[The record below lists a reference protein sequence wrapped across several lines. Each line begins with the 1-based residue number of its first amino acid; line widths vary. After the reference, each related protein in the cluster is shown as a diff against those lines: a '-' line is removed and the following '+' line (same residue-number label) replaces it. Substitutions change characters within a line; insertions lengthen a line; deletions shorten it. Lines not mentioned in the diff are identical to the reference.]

1 MKSTKP
7 AQHKLCGLF
16 YVYYRPVRIAENY
29 HLWHPEWDPLRSG
42 PKTEGPKMAKIAKKL
57 TDTEIKSTKPADKEI
72 NLFDGDGLILRISP
86 LSKGGKKNWYFRYAV
101 PVSKKRTKM
110 SLGTYPHLT
119 LARARALRD
128 EYLSLLANGI
138 DPQVHNNDKAN
149 ALKNATEHTL
159 QAVAS
164 KWLNEKVKTSGIS
177 QDHAEDIWQSLER
190 NIFPGLGNVPINE
203 IRPKLLKQY
212 LDPIEQRGVLE
223 TLRRIISR
231 LNEIFRYAATEE
243 LIEFNPADNLGQ
255 RFSKPKKQNMPAL
268 PPSELPRFLVA
279 LNNASIRLETRLL
292 IEWQLL
298 TWVRPGEA
306 VRARWADID
315 IETSMWNIPSDFM
328 KMKKPHKVP
337 LNKEALRVLDS
348 LKAISGH
355 REWVFPSIKA
365 PLNHMHEQ
373 TANAA
378 IIRMGFGG
386 ELVAHGMR
394 SIARTAAEESG
405 KFRTDVLEAALA
417 HSKKDEIIAAYN
429 RAEYLTERLVL
440 LQWWSDYVQAQKLK
454 AIAA

>member
-1 MKSTKP
+1 MGPNTK
-7 AQHKLCGLF
+7 
-16 YVYYRPVRIAENY
+16 
-29 HLWHPEWDPLRSG
+29 G
-42 PKTEGPKMAKIAKKL
+42 PKIEGPKMAKLAKKL
-57 TDTEIKSTKPADKEI
+57 TDTEIKSTKPSDKET
-72 NLFDGDGLILRISP
+72 NLFDGDGLMLRIAP
-86 LSKGGKKNWYFRYAV
+86 LSSGGRKNWYFRYAV
-101 PVSKKRTKM
+101 PVTKKRTKVC
-110 SLGTYPHLT
+110 LGTYPHLP

-128 EYLSLLANGI
+128 EYLSLLANSI
-138 DPQVHNNDKAN
+138 DPQVHINDKAN
-149 ALKNATEHTL
+149 ALKSATEHTL
-159 QAVAS
+159 QAVAR
-164 KWLNEKVKTSGIS
+164 KWLDEKVKTSGIS
-177 QDHAEDIWQSLER
+177 KDHAEDIWRSLER

-203 IRPKLLKQY
+203 IRPKLLKQH
-212 LDPIEQRGVLE
+212 LDPIEQRGILE
-223 TLRRIISR
+223 TLRRVISR
-231 LNEIFRYAATEE
+231 LNEIFRWAATEE

-279 LNNASIRLETRLL
+279 LNNASVSLETRLL

-306 VRARWADID
+306 VRARWSDID
-315 IETSMWNIPSDFM
+315 MDNHMWNIPAEFM

-337 LNKEALRVLDS
+337 LSKGAIRILNTMES
-348 LKAISGH
+348 ISGH

-405 KFRTDVLEAALA
+405 KFRTEVLEAALA

-429 RAEYLTERLVL
+429 RAEYIAEREKLM
-440 LQWWSDYVQAQKLK
+440 QWWSNYIQSQQLK
-454 AIAA
+454 TFAA

>member
-1 MKSTKP
+1 
-7 AQHKLCGLF
+7 
-16 YVYYRPVRIAENY
+16 
-29 HLWHPEWDPLRSG
+29 
-42 PKTEGPKMAKIAKKL
+42 MAKIAKKL

-72 NLFDGDGLILRISP
+72 NLFDGDGLILRIAP
-86 LSKGGKKNWYFRYAV
+86 LTKGGKKNWYFRYAV

-119 LARARALRD
+119 LARARTLRD

-138 DPQVHNNDKAN
+138 DPQVHNSNKAN

-159 QAVAS
+159 QAVAR
-164 KWLNEKVKTSGIS
+164 KWLDEKVKTSGIS
-177 QDHAEDIWQSLER
+177 QDHAEDIWRSLER
-190 NIFPGLGNVPINE
+190 NIFPGLGNVPVNE
-203 IRPKLLKQY
+203 IRPKLLKQH

-268 PPSELPRFLVA
+268 PPSELPRFLTM
-279 LNNASIRLETRLL
+279 LNNASVRMETRLL

-306 VRARWADID
+306 VRARWSDID
-315 IETSMWNIPSDFM
+315 METCMWNIPAEFM

-337 LNKEALRVLDS
+337 LSKGALRVLDS
-348 LKAISGH
+348 MKAINGH

-373 TANAA
+373 TANAD

-394 SIARTAAEESG
+394 SIARTATKESG

-429 RAEYLTERLVL
+429 RAEYLVERVVL
-440 LQWWSDYVQAQKLK
+440 MQWWSDFVEAQRFK
-454 AIAA
+454 ALAA

>member
-1 MKSTKP
+1 MGPTTK
-7 AQHKLCGLF
+7 
-16 YVYYRPVRIAENY
+16 
-29 HLWHPEWDPLRSG
+29 G

-72 NLFDGDGLILRISP
+72 NLFDGDGLILRIAP

-110 SLGTYPHLT
+110 SLGNYPHLT

-138 DPQVHNNDKAN
+138 DPQVHNSDKAN

-159 QAVAS
+159 QAVAR
-164 KWLNEKVKTSGIS
+164 KWLDEKVKTSGIS
-177 QDHAEDIWQSLER
+177 QDHAEDIWRSLER
-190 NIFPGLGNVPINE
+190 NILPTLGDTPIKE
-203 IRPKLLKQY
+203 IRPKMLKQH
-212 LDPIEQRGVLE
+212 LDPIEKRGVLE

-306 VRARWADID
+306 VRTRWSDID
-315 IETSMWNIPSDFM
+315 IETGMWNIPAEFM

-337 LNKEALRVLDS
+337 LSKEALRVLDS
-348 LKAISGH
+348 MKAISGH

-405 KFRTDVLEAALA
+405 KFRTEVLEAALA

-429 RAEYLTERLVL
+429 RAEYLAERMVL
-440 LQWWSDYVQAQKLK
+440 MQWWSDNILSQKYK
-454 AIAA
+454 TVAA

>member
-1 MKSTKP
+1 
-7 AQHKLCGLF
+7 
-16 YVYYRPVRIAENY
+16 
-29 HLWHPEWDPLRSG
+29 
-42 PKTEGPKMAKIAKKL
+42 MAKIAKKL
-57 TDTEIKSTKPADKEI
+57 TDTEIKSTKPAEKEV
-72 NLFDGDGLILRISP
+72 NLFDGDGLLLRIAP
-86 LSKGGKKNWYFRYAV
+86 LAKGGKKNWYFRYAV
-101 PVSKKRTKM
+101 PVTKKRTKV

-119 LARARALRD
+119 LAKARALRD

-138 DPQVHNNDKAN
+138 DPQVHNTQKTN
-149 ALKNATEHTL
+149 ALKEATEHTF
-159 QAVAS
+159 QAVAK
-164 KWLNEKVKTSGIS
+164 KWLDEKVKTSGIS
-177 QDHAEDIWQSLER
+177 QDHANDIWRSLER
-190 NIFPGLGNVPINE
+190 NIFPTLGDTPIKE
-203 IRPKLLKQY
+203 IRPKMLKQH
-212 LDPIEQRGVLE
+212 LEPIEKRGVLE

-306 VRARWADID
+306 VRTRWSD
-315 IETSMWNIPSDFM
+315 IETGMWNIPAEFM

-337 LNKEALRVLDS
+337 LSKEALRVLD
-348 LKAISGH
+348 LMKAISGH

-429 RAEYLTERLVL
+429 RAEYLTERVVL
-440 LQWWSDYVQAQKLK
+440 MQWWSDFVSSQKYK
-454 AIAA
+454 IIAA

>member
-1 MKSTKP
+1 
-7 AQHKLCGLF
+7 
-16 YVYYRPVRIAENY
+16 
-29 HLWHPEWDPLRSG
+29 
-42 PKTEGPKMAKIAKKL
+42 MAKIAKKL
-57 TDTEIKSTKPADKEI
+57 TDTEIKSTKAADKEI
-72 NLFDGDGLILRISP
+72 NLFDGDGLILRIAP

-138 DPQVHNNDKAN
+138 DPQVHNSDKAN

-159 QAVAS
+159 QAVAR
-164 KWLNEKVKTSGIS
+164 KWLDEKVKTSGIS
-177 QDHAEDIWQSLER
+177 QDHAEDIWRSLER
-190 NIFPGLGNVPINE
+190 NIFPTLGDTPIKE
-203 IRPKLLKQY
+203 IRPKMLKQH
-212 LDPIEQRGVLE
+212 LDPIEKRGVLE

-243 LIEFNPADNLGQ
+243 LIEFNPADNLAQ

-268 PPSELPRFLVA
+268 PPTELPRFLTV
-279 LNNASIRLETRLL
+279 LNNASVRMETRLL

-306 VRARWADID
+306 VRTRWADID
-315 IETSMWNIPSDFM
+315 TDNSMWNIPAEFM

-337 LNKEALRVLDS
+337 LSKEALRVLDS
-348 LKAISGH
+348 MKAISGS
-355 REWVFPSIKA
+355 REWVFPSVKA

-429 RAEYLTERLVL
+429 RAEYITERVVL
-440 LQWWSDYVQAQKLK
+440 MQWWSDYVSSQKCK
-454 AIAA
+454 VIAA

>member
-1 MKSTKP
+1 MGPTTK
-7 AQHKLCGLF
+7 
-16 YVYYRPVRIAENY
+16 
-29 HLWHPEWDPLRSG
+29 G
-42 PKTEGPKMAKIAKKL
+42 PKIEGPKMAKIAKKL

-72 NLFDGDGLILRISP
+72 NLFDGDGLILRIAP
-86 LSKGGKKNWYFRYAV
+86 LTKGGKKNWYFRYAV

-119 LARARALRD
+119 LARARTLRD

-138 DPQVHNNDKAN
+138 DPQVHNSNKAN

-159 QAVAS
+159 QAVAR
-164 KWLNEKVKTSGIS
+164 KWLDEKVKTSGIS
-177 QDHAEDIWQSLER
+177 QDHAEDIWRSLER

-203 IRPKLLKQY
+203 IRPKLLKQH

-255 RFSKPKKQNMPAL
+255 RFSRPKKQNMPAL

-279 LNNASIRLETRLL
+279 LINASIRLETRLL

-306 VRARWADID
+306 VRTRWADID
-315 IETSMWNIPSDFM
+315 IDNSMWNIPAEFM

-337 LNKEALRVLDS
+337 LSKEALRVLES
-348 LKAISGH
+348 MKGISGH
-355 REWVFPSIKA
+355 RGWVFPSIKA

-417 HSKKDEIIAAYN
+417 HSKKDEITAAYN
-429 RAEYLTERLVL
+429 RAEYLAERVVL
-440 LQWWSDYVQAQKLK
+440 MQWWSDYVQAHRLK

>member
-1 MKSTKP
+1 
-7 AQHKLCGLF
+7 
-16 YVYYRPVRIAENY
+16 
-29 HLWHPEWDPLRSG
+29 
-42 PKTEGPKMAKIAKKL
+42 MAKLAKKL
-57 TDTEIKSTKPADKEI
+57 TDTEIKNTKPADKEI

-86 LSKGGKKNWYFRYAV
+86 LSTGGKKNWYFRYSV

-128 EYLSLLANGI
+128 EYLSLLANDT

-159 QAVAS
+159 QAVAR
-164 KWLNEKVKTSGIS
+164 KWLDEKVKTSGIS
-177 QDHAEDIWQSLER
+177 QDHAEDIWRSLER

-203 IRPKLLKQY
+203 IRPRLLKQH

-223 TLRRIISR
+223 TLRRLISR
-231 LNEIFRYAATEE
+231 LNEIFRWAATEE

-268 PPSELPRFLVA
+268 PPSELPRFLAA
-279 LNNASIRLETRLL
+279 LNNASVRLETRLL

-306 VRARWADID
+306 VRARWSDID
-315 IETSMWNIPSDFM
+315 MDNHMWNIPAEFM

-337 LNKEALRVLDS
+337 LSKGAIRILNTMES
-348 LKAISGH
+348 ISGH

-394 SIARTAAEESG
+394 SIARTAAEEAG
-405 KFRTDVLEAALA
+405 KFRTEVLEAALA

-429 RAEYLTERLVL
+429 RAEYLAERVVL
-440 LQWWSDYVQAQKLK
+440 MQWWSDHAQAQKFK
-454 AIAA
+454 AIVA

>member
-1 MKSTKP
+1 
-7 AQHKLCGLF
+7 
-16 YVYYRPVRIAENY
+16 
-29 HLWHPEWDPLRSG
+29 
-42 PKTEGPKMAKIAKKL
+42 MAKIAKKL
-57 TDTEIKSTKPADKEI
+57 TDTKPAEKEV
-72 NLFDGDGLILRISP
+72 NLFDGDGLLLRIAP
-86 LSKGGKKNWYFRYAV
+86 LAKGGKKNWYFRYAV
-101 PVSKKRTKM
+101 PVTKKRTKV

-119 LARARALRD
+119 LAKARALRD
-128 EYLSLLANGI
+128 EYLSLLTNGI
-138 DPQVHNNDKAN
+138 DPQVHNNQKAN
-149 ALKNATEHTL
+149 ALKDATEHTF
-159 QAVAS
+159 QAVAK
-164 KWLNEKVKTSGIS
+164 KWLDEKVKTSGIS
-177 QDHAEDIWQSLER
+177 QDHANDIWRSLER
-190 NIFPGLGNVPINE
+190 NIFSTLGDTPIKE
-203 IRPKLLKQY
+203 IRPKMLKQH
-212 LDPIEQRGVLE
+212 LEPIEKRGVLE

-306 VRARWADID
+306 VRTRWSDID
-315 IETSMWNIPSDFM
+315 IETGMWNIPAEFM

-337 LNKEALRVLDS
+337 LSKEALRVLD
-348 LKAISGH
+348 LMKVISGH

-429 RAEYLTERLVL
+429 RAEYLTERVVL
-440 LQWWSDYVQAQKLK
+440 MQWWSDYVSSQKCK
-454 AIAA
+454 VIAA

>member
-1 MKSTKP
+1 M
-7 AQHKLCGLF
+7 
-16 YVYYRPVRIAENY
+16 
-29 HLWHPEWDPLRSG
+29 
-42 PKTEGPKMAKIAKKL
+42 PKVATKL
-57 TDTEIKSTKPADKEI
+57 TDTEIKKSQPRGKEFTLWDGEG
-72 NLFDGDGLILRISP
+72 LFLRIKPS
-86 LSKGGKKNWYFRYAV
+86 GKKIWHLAYTV
-101 PVSKKRTKM
+101 PFTKKRSKM

-119 LARARALRD
+119 LARARVFRD

-138 DPQVHNNDKAN
+138 DPQVHNKNKAN
-149 ALKNATEHTL
+149 ALKNDTENTL
-159 QAVAS
+159 QAVAR
-164 KWLNEKVKTSGIS
+164 KWLDEKVKTSGIS
-177 QDHAEDIWQSLER
+177 QDHAQDIWRSLER
-190 NIFPGLGNVPINE
+190 NIFPTLGDTPIKE
-203 IRPKLLKQY
+203 IRPKMLKQH
-212 LDPIEQRGVLE
+212 LEPIEKRGVLE

-243 LIEFNPADNLGQ
+243 LIEFNPADNLAL

-268 PPSELPRFLVA
+268 PPTELPRFLTV
-279 LNNASIRLETRLL
+279 LNNASVRMETRLL

-306 VRARWADID
+306 VRTRWADID
-315 IETSMWNIPSDFM
+315 TDNSMWNIPAEFM

-337 LNKEALRVLDS
+337 LSKEALRVLDS
-348 LKAISGH
+348 MKAISGH

-429 RAEYLTERLVL
+429 RAEYLAERVVL
-440 LQWWSDYVQAQKLK
+440 MQWWSDYIQIQRFK

>member
-1 MKSTKP
+1 MGPTK
-7 AQHKLCGLF
+7 K
-16 YVYYRPVRIAENY
+16 
-29 HLWHPEWDPLRSG
+29 G

-72 NLFDGDGLILRISP
+72 NLFDGDGLILRIAP
-86 LSKGGKKNWYFRYAV
+86 LAKGGKKNWYFRYAV

-119 LARARALRD
+119 LAKARALRD
-128 EYLSLLANGI
+128 ENLSLLANGV
-138 DPQVHNNDKAN
+138 DPQVHNNNKAK
-149 ALKNATEHTL
+149 ALKSAIEHTL
-159 QAVAS
+159 QAVAR
-164 KWLNEKVKTSGIS
+164 KWLDEKVKTSGIS
-177 QDHAEDIWQSLER
+177 QDHAEDIWRSLER
-190 NIFPGLGNVPINE
+190 NIFPTLGDTPIKE
-203 IRPKLLKQY
+203 IRPKMLKQH
-212 LDPIEQRGVLE
+212 LDPIEKRGVLE

-243 LIEFNPADNLGQ
+243 LIEFNPADNLAQ

-268 PPSELPRFLVA
+268 PPTELPRFLTV
-279 LNNASIRLETRLL
+279 LNNASVRMETRLL

-306 VRARWADID
+306 VRTRWSDID
-315 IETSMWNIPSDFM
+315 IETGMWNIPAEFM

-337 LNKEALRVLDS
+337 LSKEALRVLD
-348 LKAISGH
+348 LMKAISGH

-429 RAEYLTERLVL
+429 RAEYLTERVILM
-440 LQWWSDYVQAQKLK
+440 QWWSDFVSSQKYK
-454 AIAA
+454 IIAA

>member
-1 MKSTKP
+1 MGPTTK
-7 AQHKLCGLF
+7 
-16 YVYYRPVRIAENY
+16 
-29 HLWHPEWDPLRSG
+29 G

-72 NLFDGDGLILRISP
+72 NLFDGDGLILRIAP

-101 PVSKKRTKM
+101 PVTKKRTKV

-138 DPQVHNNDKAN
+138 DPQIHNNDKAN

-159 QAVAS
+159 QAVAR
-164 KWLNEKVKTSGIS
+164 KWLDEKVKTSGIS
-177 QDHAEDIWQSLER
+177 QDHAEDIWRSLER

-203 IRPKLLKQY
+203 IRPKLLKQH

-306 VRARWADID
+306 VRTRWSDIDID
-315 IETSMWNIPSDFM
+315 IETGMWNIPAEFM

-337 LNKEALRVLDS
+337 LSKEALRVLD
-348 LKAISGH
+348 LMKAISGH

-429 RAEYLTERLVL
+429 RAEYLTERVVL
-440 LQWWSDYVQAQKLK
+440 MQWWSDYVIAQKFKTL
-454 AIAA
+454 AA

>member
-1 MKSTKP
+1 MAPFLGPNIK
-7 AQHKLCGLF
+7 
-16 YVYYRPVRIAENY
+16 
-29 HLWHPEWDPLRSG
+29 G
-42 PKTEGPKMAKIAKKL
+42 PKLEGPKMAKIAKKL
-57 TDTEIKSTKPADKEI
+57 TDTEIKSTKPTDKEI
-72 NLFDGDGLILRISP
+72 NLFDGDGLILRIAP
-86 LSKGGKKNWYFRYAV
+86 LSKGGKKNWNFRYAV

-138 DPQVHNNDKAN
+138 NPQVHNTQKAN
-149 ALKNATEHTL
+149 ALKDATEHTF
-159 QAVAS
+159 QAVAK
-164 KWLNEKVKTSGIS
+164 KWLDEKVKTSGIS
-177 QDHAEDIWQSLER
+177 QDHANDIWRSLER
-190 NIFPGLGNVPINE
+190 NIFPTLGDTPIKE
-203 IRPKLLKQY
+203 IRPKMLKQH
-212 LDPIEQRGVLE
+212 LDPIEKRGVLE

-243 LIEFNPADNLGQ
+243 LIEFNPADNLAQ

-268 PPSELPRFLVA
+268 PPTELPRFLTV
-279 LNNASIRLETRLL
+279 LNNASVRMETRLL

-315 IETSMWNIPSDFM
+315 TDNSMWNIPSDFM

-337 LNKEALRVLDS
+337 LSKEALRVLDS
-348 LKAISGH
+348 MKAISGH

-417 HSKKDEIIAAYN
+417 HSKKDEITAAYN
-429 RAEYLTERLVL
+429 RAEYLAERVVL
-440 LQWWSDYVQAQKLK
+440 MQWWSDYVQAHRLK

>member
-1 MKSTKP
+1 MGPTK
-7 AQHKLCGLF
+7 K
-16 YVYYRPVRIAENY
+16 
-29 HLWHPEWDPLRSG
+29 G

-72 NLFDGDGLILRISP
+72 NLFDGDGLILRIAP

-159 QAVAS
+159 QAVAR
-164 KWLNEKVKTSGIS
+164 KWLDEKVKTSGIS
-177 QDHAEDIWQSLER
+177 QDHAEDIWRSLER
-190 NIFPGLGNVPINE
+190 NIFPGLGNVPVNE
-203 IRPKLLKQY
+203 IRPKLLKQH

-279 LNNASIRLETRLL
+279 LSNASIRLETRLL

-306 VRARWADID
+306 VRARWSDID
-315 IETSMWNIPSDFM
+315 METCMWNIPAEFM
-328 KMKKPHKVP
+328 KMKKLHKVP
-337 LNKEALRVLDS
+337 LSKGALRVLDS
-348 LKAISGH
+348 MKTISGH

-365 PLNHMHEQ
+365 PLSHMHEQ

-386 ELVAHGMR
+386 ELVSHGMR

-405 KFRTDVLEAALA
+405 KFRTEVLEAALA

-429 RAEYLTERLVL
+429 RAEYLADRAILM
-440 LQWWSDYVQAQKLK
+440 QWWNDYVQAQRLK

>member
-1 MKSTKP
+1 MV
-7 AQHKLCGLF
+7 
-16 YVYYRPVRIAENY
+16 VYRELLEATRYGTLLGPNIK
-29 HLWHPEWDPLRSG
+29 G
-42 PKTEGPKMAKIAKKL
+42 PKLEGPKMAKIAKKL
-57 TDTEIKSTKPADKEI
+57 TDTEIKSTKPTDKEI
-72 NLFDGDGLILRISP
+72 NLFDGDGLILRIAP

-138 DPQVHNNDKAN
+138 NPQVHNTQKAN
-149 ALKNATEHTL
+149 ALKDATEHTF
-159 QAVAS
+159 QAVAK
-164 KWLNEKVKTSGIS
+164 KWLDEKVKTSGIS
-177 QDHAEDIWQSLER
+177 QDHANDIWRSLER
-190 NIFPGLGNVPINE
+190 NIFPTLGDTPIKE
-203 IRPKLLKQY
+203 IRPKMLKQH
-212 LDPIEQRGVLE
+212 LDPIEKRGVLE

-243 LIEFNPADNLGQ
+243 LIEFNPADNLAQ

-268 PPSELPRFLVA
+268 PPTELPRFLTV
-279 LNNASIRLETRLL
+279 LNNASVRMETRLL

-315 IETSMWNIPSDFM
+315 TDNSMWNIPSDFM

-337 LNKEALRVLDS
+337 LSKEALRVLDS
-348 LKAISGH
+348 MKAISGH

-417 HSKKDEIIAAYN
+417 HSKKDEITAAYN
-429 RAEYLTERLVL
+429 RAEYLAERVVL
-440 LQWWSDYVQAQKLK
+440 MQWWSDYVQAHRLK

>member
-1 MKSTKP
+1 
-7 AQHKLCGLF
+7 
-16 YVYYRPVRIAENY
+16 
-29 HLWHPEWDPLRSG
+29 
-42 PKTEGPKMAKIAKKL
+42 MAKIAKKL

-72 NLFDGDGLILRISP
+72 NLFDGDGLILRIAP
-86 LSKGGKKNWYFRYAV
+86 LAKGGKKNWYFRYAV

-119 LARARALRD
+119 LAKARALRD
-128 EYLSLLANGI
+128 ENLSLLANGV
-138 DPQVHNNDKAN
+138 DPQVHNNNKAK
-149 ALKNATEHTL
+149 ALKSAIEHTL
-159 QAVAS
+159 QAVAR
-164 KWLNEKVKTSGIS
+164 KWLDEKVKTSGIS
-177 QDHAEDIWQSLER
+177 QDHAEDIWRSLER
-190 NIFPGLGNVPINE
+190 NIFPTLGDTPIKE
-203 IRPKLLKQY
+203 IRPKMLKQH
-212 LDPIEQRGVLE
+212 LDPIEKRGVLE

-243 LIEFNPADNLGQ
+243 LIEFNPADNLAQ

-268 PPSELPRFLVA
+268 PPTELPRFLTV
-279 LNNASIRLETRLL
+279 LNNASVRMETRLL

-306 VRARWADID
+306 VRTRWSDID
-315 IETSMWNIPSDFM
+315 IETGMWNIPAEFM

-337 LNKEALRVLDS
+337 LSKEALRVLD
-348 LKAISGH
+348 LMKAISGH

-373 TANAA
+373 TANAS

-429 RAEYLTERLVL
+429 RAEYLTERVILM
-440 LQWWSDYVQAQKLK
+440 QWWSDFVSSQKYK
-454 AIAA
+454 IIAA

>member
-1 MKSTKP
+1 
-7 AQHKLCGLF
+7 
-16 YVYYRPVRIAENY
+16 
-29 HLWHPEWDPLRSG
+29 
-42 PKTEGPKMAKIAKKL
+42 MAKIAKKL

-72 NLFDGDGLILRISP
+72 NLFDGDGLILRIAP

-138 DPQVHNNDKAN
+138 NPQVHNTQKAN
-149 ALKNATEHTL
+149 ALKDATEHTF
-159 QAVAS
+159 QAVAK
-164 KWLNEKVKTSGIS
+164 KWLDEKVKTSGIS
-177 QDHAEDIWQSLER
+177 QDHANDIWRSLER
-190 NIFPGLGNVPINE
+190 NIFPTLGDTPIKE
-203 IRPKLLKQY
+203 IRPKMLKQH
-212 LDPIEQRGVLE
+212 LDPIEKRGVLE

-243 LIEFNPADNLGQ
+243 LIEFNPADNLAQ

-268 PPSELPRFLVA
+268 PPTELPRFLTV
-279 LNNASIRLETRLL
+279 LNNASVRMETRLL

-315 IETSMWNIPSDFM
+315 TDNSMWNIPSDFM

-337 LNKEALRVLDS
+337 LSKEALRVLDS
-348 LKAISGH
+348 MKAISGH

-417 HSKKDEIIAAYN
+417 HSKKDEITAAYN
-429 RAEYLTERLVL
+429 RAEYLAERVVL
-440 LQWWSDYVQAQKLK
+440 MQWWSDYVQAHRLK

>member
-1 MKSTKP
+1 
-7 AQHKLCGLF
+7 
-16 YVYYRPVRIAENY
+16 
-29 HLWHPEWDPLRSG
+29 
-42 PKTEGPKMAKIAKKL
+42 MAKIAKKL
-57 TDTEIKSTKPADKEI
+57 TDTEIKSTKPAEKEV
-72 NLFDGDGLILRISP
+72 NLFDGDGLLLRIAP
-86 LSKGGKKNWYFRYAV
+86 LAKGGKKNWYFRYAV
-101 PVSKKRTKM
+101 PVTKKRTKV

-119 LARARALRD
+119 LAKARALRD
-128 EYLSLLANGI
+128 EYLSLLTNGI
-138 DPQVHNNDKAN
+138 DPQVHNNQKAN
-149 ALKNATEHTL
+149 ALKDATEHTF
-159 QAVAS
+159 QAVAK
-164 KWLNEKVKTSGIS
+164 KWLDEKVKTSGIS
-177 QDHAEDIWQSLER
+177 QDHANDIWRSLER
-190 NIFPGLGNVPINE
+190 NIFSTLGDTPIKD
-203 IRPKLLKQY
+203 IRPKILKQH
-212 LDPIEQRGVLE
+212 LEPIEKRGVLE

-243 LIEFNPADNLGQ
+243 LIEFNPADNLAQ

-268 PPSELPRFLVA
+268 PPTELPRFLTV
-279 LNNASIRLETRLL
+279 LNNASVRMETRLL

-306 VRARWADID
+306 VRTRWSDID
-315 IETSMWNIPSDFM
+315 IETGMWNIPAEFM

-337 LNKEALRVLDS
+337 LSKEALRVLD
-348 LKAISGH
+348 LMKAISGH

-429 RAEYLTERLVL
+429 RAEYLTERVVL
-440 LQWWSDYVQAQKLK
+440 MQWWSDYVSSQKCK
-454 AIAA
+454 VIAA